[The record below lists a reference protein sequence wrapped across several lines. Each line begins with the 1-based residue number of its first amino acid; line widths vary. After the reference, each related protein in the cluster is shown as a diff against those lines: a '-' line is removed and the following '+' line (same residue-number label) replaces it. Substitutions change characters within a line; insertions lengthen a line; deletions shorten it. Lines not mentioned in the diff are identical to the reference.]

1 MVEILCFPVCSILIG
16 ISFLLYPTRNGECLD
31 EVEVITEELDADVI
45 LENVA
50 DATVNDM
57 VAVEVLV
64 VCCKLLLRVT
74 TPELGM
80 P

>member
-16 ISFLLYPTRNGECLD
+16 IPFLLCPNRNGECLD
-31 EVEVITEELDADVI
+31 EVEVNTEELDADVI

-57 VAVEVLV
+57 DGVEVLDN
-64 VCCKLLLRVT
+64 
-74 TPELGM
+74 E
-80 P
+80 